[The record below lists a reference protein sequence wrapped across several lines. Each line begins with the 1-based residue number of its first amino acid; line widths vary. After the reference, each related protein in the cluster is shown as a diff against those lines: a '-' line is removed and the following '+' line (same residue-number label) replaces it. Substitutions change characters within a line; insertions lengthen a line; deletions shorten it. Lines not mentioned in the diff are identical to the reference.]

1 MSNFADNLFSRKEFK
16 SLKLEPNHPTTKSNS
31 HTMSKLF
38 SKYSL
43 TLALSLLSIG
53 LIRAQES
60 RTEVRFEF
68 RVNTTSVD
76 SLYGNNS
83 ARIQELA
90 SFLQNI
96 KADETIDITKVSFC
110 GAASPEGSSNL
121 NRRLAHERLT
131 SIENLVRQQI
141 DIPEDIITR
150 NDSYIPWDDLKAMVE
165 KSDINQKEEVLS
177 ILNEKSTY
185 VEYRPGAKI
194 DHRVLKL
201 QKLNGGKV
209 WRVLLNNFFSEMRN
223 AYAVFITYKKEPQPE
238 PIVEPAPE
246 PEPVVEPV
254 AEPEP
259 EPEPVAEPEEWTRH
273 LYIKTNGIGWVMAA
287 ANLAVEVD
295 LAKHWS
301 FTLPLYWSSWNYFKT
316 TLKFRTLT
324 LQPEV
329 RYWFSE
335 KNDGWFC
342 GAHFGLGWF
351 NYATNGDY
359 RYQDHGGHSPA
370 IGGGIAAGYRLP
382 ISHNKRWK
390 MEFTLGAGVYKTH
403 YDKFINE
410 TNGQM
415 VGTEKKTWFGIDQ
428 AAVSIAY
435 TFDLN
440 RKKGGKR

>member
-1 MSNFADNLFSRKEFK
+1 MAI
-16 SLKLEPNHPTTKSNS
+16 
-31 HTMSKLF
+31 KLF

-43 TLALSLLSIG
+43 ASTLLLLSTG
-53 LIRAQES
+53 LIRSQES

-68 RVNTTSVD
+68 RVNITAVD
-76 SLYGNNS
+76 SIYGNNA
-83 ARIQELA
+83 ARMQELT
-90 SFLQNI
+90 SFLQ
-96 KADETIDITKVSFC
+96 KVKEDETIDITKVSFC
-110 GAASPEGSSNL
+110 GAASPEGSSAL
-121 NRRLAHERLT
+121 NRRLARERL
-131 SIENLVRQQI
+131 SSVEEIVRKQI
-141 DIPEDIITR
+141 DIPESIISR
-150 NDSYIPWDDLKAMVE
+150 DDSYIPWDDLKSMVQN
-165 KSDINQKEEVLS
+165 SDIAHKDEILS
-177 ILNEKSTY
+177 ILNEKSSY

-201 QKLNGGKV
+201 QKLDGGKV
-209 WRVLLNNFFSEMRN
+209 WRIMLNTFFTEMRN
-223 AYAVFITYKKEPQPE
+223 AYAVFITYKKEPAPEPVVVEPEPE
-238 PIVEPAPE
+238 PIVEPTEEPAPE
-246 PEPVVEPV
+246 PIIET
-254 AEPEP
+254 
-259 EPEPVAEPEEWTRH
+259 PEEWTRH
-273 LYIKTNGIGWVMAA
+273 LYIKTNAIGLVMAA

-295 LAKHWS
+295 LTKHWS
-301 FTLPLYWSSWNYFKT
+301 FTLPLYWSSWNYFKS

-329 RYWFSE
+329 RYWFSDN
-335 KNDGWFC
+335 NDGWFC

-415 VGTEKKTWFGIDQ
+415 VSTEKKTWFGIDQ
-428 AAVSIAY
+428 AAVSVAY

-440 RKKGGKR
+440 SKKGGKR

>member
-1 MSNFADNLFSRKEFK
+1 M
-16 SLKLEPNHPTTKSNS
+16 PV
-31 HTMSKLF
+31 KLF
-38 SKYSL
+38 TKYSL
-43 TLALSLLSIG
+43 TLALLLLSSG
-53 LIRAQES
+53 LIRSQES

-68 RVNTTSVD
+68 RVNLTALD
-76 SLYGNNS
+76 SLTGNNTQ
-83 ARIQELA
+83 RIHELT
-90 SFLQNI
+90 SFLQKI
-96 KADETIDITKVSFC
+96 KNDETIDITQVSFC
-110 GAASPEGSSNL
+110 GAASPEGSSAL
-121 NRRLAHERLT
+121 NRRLARERL
-131 SIENLVRQQI
+131 SSVENLVRQQI
-141 DIPEDIITR
+141 DLPESIITR
-150 NDSYIPWDDLKAMVE
+150 NDSYIPWDELKSMVQN
-165 KSDINQKEEVLS
+165 SDIIHKDEVLS

-201 QKLNGGKV
+201 QKLDGGKV
-209 WRVLLNNFFSEMRN
+209 WRIMLNSFFNEMRN
-223 AYAVFITYKKEPQPE
+223 AYAVFITYKKEPEPEPEPVIVTPEPE
-238 PIVEPAPE
+238 PIVEPGEEPA
-246 PEPVVEPV
+246 PEPVVET
-254 AEPEP
+254 
-259 EPEPVAEPEEWTRH
+259 PEEWTRH
-273 LYIKTNGIGWVMAA
+273 LYIKTNAIGWVMAA

-329 RYWFSE
+329 RYWFSD

-440 RKKGGKR
+440 GKKGGKR